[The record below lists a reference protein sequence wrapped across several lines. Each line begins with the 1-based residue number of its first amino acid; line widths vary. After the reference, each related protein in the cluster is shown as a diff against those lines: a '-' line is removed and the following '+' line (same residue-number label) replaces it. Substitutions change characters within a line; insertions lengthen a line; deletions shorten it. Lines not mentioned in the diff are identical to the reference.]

1 MSNVWFRR
9 IVLDGDIGAL
19 DAAVAYYTRELEE
32 SKKECKIDGSLE
44 QAASRLPG
52 IFEHRFNQLQE
63 IDGILD
69 YMNTELKRIRSHH
82 FRNYLEKYNRDLA
95 PTTIEK
101 YIDGEDDVH
110 TWKLEI
116 SKLALLRNQF
126 TGVTKSLDIKNW
138 QISNVVK
145 LRLAG
150 LEDSDLG

>member
-1 MSNVWFRR
+1 MSNVWFKR
-9 IVLDGDIGAL
+9 IVLDGDIAAL
-19 DAAVAYYTRELEE
+19 DAAVIYYTRELEE

-63 IDGILD
+63 LDGILD

-82 FRNYLEKYNRDLA
+82 FRNYLEKYNRDLT

-101 YIDGEDDVH
+101 YIDGEDDIY

-116 SKLALLRNQF
+116 SKLALIRNQLM
-126 TGVTKSLDIKNW
+126 GITKSLDIKHW